1 MSKKSDWKV
10 CWITGATG
18 GIGREIALLLAKRG
32 VKVAATARSKD
43 KLAELAKQNGAILA
57 FPADV
62 TDAKALENVAQ
73 AIEQQLG
80 PIDLVIP
87 GAGVYAPFDVTKMD
101 LKDIHRTNAVNI
113 DGVVNTIAATLPSM
127 LARRSGHLAIMGSL
141 FGYTG
146 LPESGSYGASKAYMI
161 NLAES
166 LELDLAPKG
175 VAVTLISPGFVD
187 TALNAN
193 YDRPKYFIMKPTK
206 AARRIVEGLEK
217 AGFEVAFPGRVA
229 IFFKVI
235 RVLPKKAM
243 FWILRTAFAGR

>member
-1 MSKKSDWKV
+1 LSKKSDWKI

-32 VKVAATARSKD
+32 IKVAATARSKD
-43 KLAELAKQNGAILA
+43 KLAELANQNSAISA

-62 TDAKALENVAQ
+62 TDANALGEVAQ
-73 AIEQQLG
+73 QIEKQLG

-87 GAGVYAPFDVTKMD
+87 SAGVYAPFNVAELD
-101 LKDIHRTNAVNI
+101 LEGIHRTNAVNI
-113 DGVVNTIAATLPSM
+113 DGVVNTLAAALPFM
-127 LARRSGHLAIMGSL
+127 LARHNGQIAIMGSL

-161 NLAES
+161 NLAEG

-175 VAVTLISPGFVD
+175 IAVSLINPGFVD
-187 TALNAN
+187 TALNAD

-206 AARRIVEGLEK
+206 AARRIVEGLDK
-217 AGFEVAFPGRVA
+217 GGFEVAFPGRVA
-229 IFFKVI
+229 VFFKAI
-235 RVLPKKAM
+235 RVLPKRLM
-243 FWILRTAFAGR
+243 FWILRTGFARD